1 VQYRCP
7 LKRLLVALTLLS
19 SLLLAATAH
28 AETWRFALIGDTPYN
43 DDERRMLPLMLDEI
57 AAENPAFIIHA
68 GDFKKSSSRCS
79 DALFLDRRTLFDASK
94 IPFIFVPGDNEWTD
108 CRRLIAGH
116 FDPRERLN
124 KLREL
129 FFAEPFSLGQNKL
142 RIEQQPGAYPE
153 HLRWQ
158 HGPVL
163 FVTLNVPGPNNNFG
177 IGFAPGAEY
186 LARNPALIDWLKQ
199 GFATARRDK
208 LAGIVIVMQANPGLK
223 HFAAGLT
230 HSGSRELLETLRQET
245 ITFPGQVLLVHGDTH
260 WQRVDQPL
268 RHPVTKLPV
277 ANFTRAETFG
287 YPFMGWVE
295 VIVDSAKPQLFHFK
309 AHPYKP

>member
-1 VQYRCP
+1 MQYRCP

-68 GDFKKSSSRCS
+68 GDFKKSSARCS
-79 DALFLDRRTLFDASK
+79 NELFLDRHALFNATSV
-94 IPFIFVPGDNEWTD
+94 PFIYVPGDNEWTD
-108 CRRLIAGH
+108 CKRLIAGH

-129 FFAEPFSLGQNKL
+129 FFAQPFSLGQNKL
-142 RIEQQPGAYPE
+142 RVEQQAGAYPE

-177 IGFAPGAEY
+177 MGFDLGAEF

-230 HSGSRELLETLRQET
+230 HSGSREPLETLRQET

-295 VIVDSAKPQLFHFK
+295 VIVDSDKPQLFHFK

>member
-1 VQYRCP
+1 
-7 LKRLLVALTLLS
+7 
-19 SLLLAATAH
+19 
-28 AETWRFALIGDTPYN
+28 
-43 DDERRMLPLMLDEI
+43 MLDEI
-57 AAENPAFIIHA
+57 AATNPAFIIHA

-79 DALFLDRRTLFDASK
+79 DALFLDRRALFDSSSV
-94 IPFIFVPGDNEWTD
+94 PFIYVPGDNEWTD

-116 FDPRERLN
+116 FDPRERLK

-129 FFAEPFSLGQNKL
+129 FFAEPFSLGQNRL
-142 RIEQQPGAYPE
+142 RVEQQTGPYPE

-158 HGPVL
+158 HGPLL
-163 FVTLNVPGPNNNFG
+163 FITLNVPGPNNNFG
-177 IGFAPGAEY
+177 MRLDPGTEFQ
-186 LARNPALIDWLKQ
+186 ARNPALIDWLKQ
-199 GFATARRDK
+199 GFATVRRDK
-208 LAGIVIVMQANPGLK
+208 LAGIVITMQANPGLK

-230 HSGSRELLETLRQET
+230 HSGFRELLETLRQET
-245 ITFPGQVLLVHGDTH
+245 ITFAGQVLLVHGDTH

-295 VIVDSAKPQLFHFK
+295 VIVDSDKPQLFHFK